1 MKTLIAS
8 VILFA
13 LLVIIIIGNIFYIK
27 RTTDKLRSYTEA
39 ITADSPASDMERL
52 SSFWKDNKKF
62 IALSVS
68 YTELDDICEL
78 IIRLE
83 SAHKTGNTD
92 AIERNKELI
101 FDELVGITR
110 FEKIS
115 IENIF

>member
-8 VILFA
+8 VTLFTV
-13 LLVIIIIGNIFYIK
+13 LLAIIIGNIFYIK
-27 RTTDKLRSYTEA
+27 YTTDRLRVYTEA
-39 ITADSPASDMERL
+39 ISTESPEEDMERL
-52 SSFWKDNKKF
+52 STFWKDHKKF
-62 IALSVS
+62 VALSVS
-68 YTELDDICEL
+68 YAELDDICEL

-83 SAHKTGNTD
+83 SAYKTGNSD

-101 FDELVGITR
+101 FDELLGITR

>member
-13 LLVIIIIGNIFYIK
+13 LLIGTIIGNIFYIK
-27 RTTDKLRSYTEA
+27 YSTEAIRSYTEA
-39 ITADSPASDMERL
+39 ISTDSSPEEIEKLSD
-52 SSFWKDNKKF
+52 FWKKHKKL
-62 IALSVS
+62 ISLSVS
-68 YTELDDICEL
+68 YTELDDICDL
-78 IIRLE
+78 IIKLE
-83 SAHKTGNTD
+83 SAYKTGNAA

-101 FDELVGITR
+101 FDELAGITR